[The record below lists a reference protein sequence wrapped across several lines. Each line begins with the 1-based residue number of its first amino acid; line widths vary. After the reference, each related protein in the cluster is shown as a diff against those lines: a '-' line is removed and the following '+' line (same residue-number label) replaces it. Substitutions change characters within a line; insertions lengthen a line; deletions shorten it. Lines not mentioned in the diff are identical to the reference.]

1 MTSITSPG
9 ADCLDTSITHEHVHV
24 PLPTGQWFRLL
35 RLLPGNYDDKI
46 RCELVPCEI
55 RRALPYEA
63 ISYCWGDPHDLV
75 AIQCNGSSLNIT
87 NSLAM
92 ALKRFR
98 LEREPRLLWADG
110 ICINQLSID
119 EQGHQVGMMDL
130 VYGESQGT
138 LIWLGEPDG
147 SDISAVFELLRKF
160 NSYMVAEVVRLLP
173 SSDHVLQAIY
183 SIRPLPHNHPLLA
196 MSDDWTAIGKL
207 FERPWFRRVWVL
219 QEIGVAKKATASC
232 GGLTID
238 FTEIALFAQLHH
250 CVKEFLPQYANI
262 ATEHTELALADI
274 WARFGTA
281 QSWTN
286 GNPTLKGI
294 KEFWMAPQRSAN
306 GIIEV
311 LHTSR
316 SFKATRDVDH
326 VYGFLG
332 HAEAKSQDGHS
343 NLIEVDY
350 KRPTEETY
358 LLLAT
363 QLLLSTRSL
372 RLLCVV
378 QHWHEDLVDA
388 ERKGLPSWVPT
399 FHSEPTY
406 EFLVPHSTYDA
417 AKAQDFADNVVI
429 SVNGRALTV
438 AALITDSVGQISALF
453 STDKHTL
460 PQIVYECWNYYKQT
474 PVKDPDMYY
483 TRLCWLLVQV
493 YDLPSSLQADFMAY
507 CQQHCSIPFY
517 QHFASIP
524 QFAKALLSTT
534 NISAH
539 RFESRASEYCA
550 RRRVFLTQGGLC
562 GMALRPARKGDKVAF
577 IFGCPMP
584 VLLRPSSDPLVFRFV
599 GQVLI
604 PGLMRGQILEMWKK
618 GSLQKHPQNI
628 VLV

>member
-9 ADCLDTSITHEHVHV
+9 ADCLNTSVTHQHVHV
-24 PLPTGQWFRLL
+24 PLPKGQWFRLL

-98 LEREPRLLWADG
+98 LECEPRLLWADG

-119 EQGHQVGMMDL
+119 GQGHQVGMMDL

-147 SDISAVFELLRKF
+147 FDNSAAFELLRKF

-173 SSDHVLQAIY
+173 SSDHVLQAVHR
-183 SIRPLPHNHPLLA
+183 IRPLPNNHPLLA
-196 MSDDWTAIGKL
+196 VSDDWTAVGKL
-207 FERPWFRRVWVL
+207 FELPWFRRVWVL
-219 QEIGVAKKATASC
+219 QEIGVAKKATAFC

-250 CVKEFLPQYANI
+250 SVKKFLPHYANL
-262 ATEHTELALADI
+262 ATEHTELALSDI

-286 GNPTLKGI
+286 GNPTLKAM

-306 GIIEV
+306 GIVEV

-378 QHWHEDLVDA
+378 QHWDEDLNNA
-388 ERKGLPSWVPT
+388 ERKNLPSWVPM
-399 FHSEPTY
+399 FHSEPLY

-417 AKAQDFADNVVI
+417 ATAQGLSSNVVI

-438 AALITDSVGQISALF
+438 AALITDSVAQISAVF
-453 STDKHTL
+453 PNDEHSL
-460 PQIVYECWNYYKQT
+460 PQIIHECWNYYKQT

-493 YDLPSSLQADFMAY
+493 YDLPSSLQADFMVY

-584 VLLRPSSDPLVFRFV
+584 VLLRRSSDPLVFRFV